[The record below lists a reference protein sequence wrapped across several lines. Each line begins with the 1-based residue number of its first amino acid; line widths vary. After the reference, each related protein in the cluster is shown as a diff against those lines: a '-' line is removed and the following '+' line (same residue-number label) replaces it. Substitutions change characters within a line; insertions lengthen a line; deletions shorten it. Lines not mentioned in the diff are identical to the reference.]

1 MAGNQIS
8 LLIHFIWST
17 VGREPWI
24 DPEWKDRLFSYIGGV
39 LQNKNAKLLCAGG
52 MPDHIHLYVSLPST
66 TTLAEI
72 VNAMKANSSRWV
84 HDSFPERREF
94 AWQKGYGA
102 FSISKSIETR
112 LIEYMKNQ
120 QEHHRRRSF
129 KEEFL
134 KLLDRHGVEYNEQY
148 LWD

>member
-1 MAGNQIS
+1 M
-8 LLIHFIWST
+8 
-17 VGREPWI
+17 
-24 DPEWKDRLFSYIGGV
+24 
-39 LQNKNAKLLCAGG
+39 
-52 MPDHIHLYVSLPST
+52 
-66 TTLAEI
+66 I
-72 VNAMKANSSRWV
+72 V
-84 HDSFPERREF
+84 FPKE
-94 AWQKGYGA
+94 G
-102 FSISKSIETR
+102 S

>member
-1 MAGNQIS
+1 
-8 LLIHFIWST
+8 
-17 VGREPWI
+17 
-24 DPEWKDRLFSYIGGV
+24 
-39 LQNKNAKLLCAGG
+39 
-52 MPDHIHLYVSLPST
+52 
-66 TTLAEI
+66 
-72 VNAMKANSSRWV
+72 MKANSSRWV

-112 LIEYMKNQ
+112 LIEYIKNQ
-120 QEHHRRRSF
+120 QEHHRRRGF